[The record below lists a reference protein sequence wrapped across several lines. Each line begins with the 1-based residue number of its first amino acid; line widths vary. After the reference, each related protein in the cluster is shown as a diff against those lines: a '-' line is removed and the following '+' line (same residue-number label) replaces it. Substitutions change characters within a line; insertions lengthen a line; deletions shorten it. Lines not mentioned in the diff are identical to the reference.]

1 MGVEGAAYGTAMAL
15 VFYNVSK
22 FIFVFGKLGLQPPFP
37 LNTFKVL
44 LIAVVTA
51 LINMALPPL
60 EQMLFDIVY
69 RSTLITVVFGS
80 LVVTSRS
87 SKEVNTI
94 LTTLI
99 SKVKGIV
106 GR

>member
-1 MGVEGAAYGTAMAL
+1 MAL
-15 VFYNVSK
+15 VIYNVSK
-22 FIFVFGKLGLQPPFP
+22 FIFVFGKLGLQPFS
-37 LNTFKVL
+37 LNTVKVL

-51 LINMALPPL
+51 LMNMALPPL
-60 EQMLFDIVY
+60 EQTLFDIVY

-94 LTTLI
+94 LTTLV